1 MGKTL
6 PTDILF
12 DEFLQKARA
21 LKADIEMIRVLK
33 ARTYKIAEANVL
45 IRAASVPTGNG
56 SYFFGLNY
64 IHAEELA
71 NLDNPFI
78 AFICGSIKN
87 TIILP
92 AQILF
97 NHLPKISHDRNGE
110 YKIVLDS
117 NLNIVL
123 KGHSNRLDCQSFI
136 NAWGL
141 LLSPPK
147 LLEEK
152 SSAEES
158 LHSVIQGRL
167 LEIGNIR
174 GYRTYCP
181 NKTKKFNGRRLG
193 DIATLDKCPP
203 LQFSDYDILRQID
216 VLWFREKGR
225 ILLPLNAFEIEISTG
240 TWPGVGRMATLI
252 DYIDVGLYVVSDDI
266 KKYSQVINAFYE
278 FQSRYK
284 HIPTGSI
291 ADLYSAEL
299 QLKELRYQIGL

>member
-1 MGKTL
+1 MGKEL

-12 DEFLQKARA
+12 DQFLQKATA
-21 LKADIEMIRVLK
+21 LKADIELIRVLK
-33 ARTYKIAEANVL
+33 ARVYKIAEANVL
-45 IRAASVPTGNG
+45 IRAASTPTGNG

-78 AFICGSIKN
+78 SFICGSIEN
-87 TIILP
+87 TVILP

-97 NHLPKISHDRNGE
+97 DHLPNISHDRNGE
-110 YKIVLDS
+110 YKIVLDYD
-117 NLNIVL
+117 LNIVL
-123 KGHSNRLDCQSFI
+123 KGRGNRLDCKPFI
-136 NAWGL
+136 NSWSL

-147 LLEEK
+147 LLGEK
-152 SSAEES
+152 NSVEES

-181 NKTKKFNGRRLG
+181 NKSKKFNGKSLAE
-193 DIATLDKCPP
+193 IATLEKCPP

-216 VLWFREKGR
+216 VLWFKEKGQR
-225 ILLPLNAFEIEISTG
+225 FLPVNAFEVEISTG

-252 DYIDVGLYVVSDDI
+252 DYKDVGLYVISDDS
-266 KKYSQVINAFYE
+266 KKYNQIMNTFYE
-278 FQSRYK
+278 YRNRYK
-284 HIPTGSI
+284 HVQTDVI
-291 ADLYSAEL
+291 ADLYSVEL